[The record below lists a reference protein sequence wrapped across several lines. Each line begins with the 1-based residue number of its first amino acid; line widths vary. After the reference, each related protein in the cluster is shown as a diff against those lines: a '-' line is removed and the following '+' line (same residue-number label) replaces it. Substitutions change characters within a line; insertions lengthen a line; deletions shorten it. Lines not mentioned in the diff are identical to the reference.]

1 VDLQIRGHDIV
12 VTDSLRSFI
21 DRRAAKLDHLVDR
34 VVDAKLELRKHHHRA
49 GGDITT
55 AQLTIRTGR
64 HILRA
69 EERARDPQAAVDQAI
84 DKLVRQ
90 VRRFHDR
97 RTDRKGPRPEPA
109 LALGEAPAEAPE
121 ADLEDELE
129 ELDELDETETPRRNG
144 DVRTKR
150 FLLKPMA
157 VDEAIEQMELLGH
170 DFYLFQNAD
179 EEQLNVIYRR
189 RDGTYGLLAPSR

>member
-12 VTDSLRSFI
+12 VTDQLRAFV
-21 DRRAAKLDHLVDR
+21 DRRTGKLDHLLDR
-34 VVDAKLELRKHHHRA
+34 VVNAKLELRRHHNRA
-49 GGDITT
+49 GGDVTT
-55 AQLTIRTGR
+55 AQLTIQTGR

-69 EERARDPQAAVDQAI
+69 EERDREPEVAVDKAV
-84 DKLVRQ
+84 DKLIRQ

-97 RTDRKGPRPEPA
+97 RTDRKGARPEPA
-109 LALGEAPAEAPE
+109 AVDLIAEPIDQE
-121 ADLEDELE
+121 PDED
-129 ELDELDETETPRRNG
+129 LDEVGTWVDAG
-144 DVRTKR
+144 VVRTKR
-150 FLLKPMA
+150 FTLKPMG

-179 EEQLNVIYRR
+179 ELQLNVIYRR